1 MSLVND
7 ALKRAT
13 EAQKKISSEPPK
25 LPLRPAM
32 PPQEAPRGFGLAWPL
47 SLVLFISMICVLA
60 WFNRQDHS
68 MQVQARTPASK
79 ANVKGSADANQTS
92 ASAQPIVPGK
102 AGVAAGSQLTNPP
115 VPVIEPVAA
124 KLPPLKLQA
133 VFFNPQH
140 PSAVIEG
147 KTVFVGDSVRDLK
160 VVAIASKSAL
170 LISATETNL
179 LTLE

>member
-1 MSLVND
+1 
-7 ALKRAT
+7 
-13 EAQKKISSEPPK
+13 
-25 LPLRPAM
+25 
-32 PPQEAPRGFGLAWPL
+32 
-47 SLVLFISMICVLA
+47 
-60 WFNRQDHS
+60 
-68 MQVQARTPASK
+68 
-79 ANVKGSADANQTS
+79 
-92 ASAQPIVPGK
+92 
-102 AGVAAGSQLTNPP
+102 
-115 VPVIEPVAA
+115 
-124 KLPPLKLQA
+124 LQA